1 MNPLLLISLTH
12 IALLFVPSLPPS
24 LPLIAQVGVV
34 TFWLVAAAIGCKSE
48 DMVEVCGWMFVVL
61 NIFVLAF
68 VFRNLAL
75 GIRNVNQE
83 PVRCCLHAL
92 VPTTVGNPVV
102 CALQVFSPLYRMLYS
117 LPVFMCL
124 FLARS
129 LRRAV

>member
-1 MNPLLLISLTH
+1 
-12 IALLFVPSLPPS
+12 
-24 LPLIAQVGVV
+24 VV

-83 PVRCCLHAL
+83 PVRCFLHAL
-92 VPTTVGNPVV
+92 PTSVENPVV
-102 CALQVFSPLYRMLYS
+102 CALQVSSPLCIGRFIPCLSSCAFS
-117 LPVFMCL
+117 LPEVCGPPSDL
-124 FLARS
+124 LCPG
-129 LRRAV
+129 L